1 MVVIGCDGSFGGNRV
16 VVIGC
21 DGSFGGNR
29 VVVIGCDVDELSTDC
44 FGFFLLHMKIFW
56 ISTWSGA
63 RLLI

>member
-1 MVVIGCDGSFGGNRV
+1 V

>member
-1 MVVIGCDGSFGGNRV
+1 VVVIGCDGSFGGNRV

-44 FGFFLLHMKIFW
+44 FGFFLLPFCI
-56 ISTWSGA
+56 
-63 RLLI
+63 